1 MLSDKYLSGLYQCA
15 RRRGVPSSLIAQLF
29 GGAAVATV
37 RRSYPLWG
45 VILARLLG
53 WELAPN
59 NTETKGGYD

>member
-1 MLSDKYLSGLYQCA
+1 MRKPLPEVYVSTRCPEFADCA
-15 RRRGVPSSLIAQLF
+15 TLRRCGM
-29 GGAAVATV
+29 ATV

-45 VILARLLG
+45 VILAKLLG